1 MYTLLAFV
9 AINAQCCWRRTFKV
23 IETGEK
29 GQLGTI

>member
-9 AINAQCCWRRTFKV
+9 ATNALCCWCGTFKV